1 MAKRNAKIIK
11 YKKPRNLNV
20 GIVLFAAIFVYLV
33 ASVVMY
39 LSRTQIHVYEV
50 TEGSLASYS
59 DYTALI
65 LREETVSYSES
76 AGYINFYV
84 RDGRRVG
91 VGDLVYTIDETGQT
105 LEELSQ
111 DTGESSLSSE
121 DLQRL
126 KTELLRYTISYDS
139 MNFSDVY
146 DMKNG
151 IQSSLLEYL
160 NAGALE
166 ELSSMQEDAASAFA
180 WSYAQNSGVVS
191 QVLDGLEGLTADQV
205 NADSFDSSAHPQSL
219 VSSGQAMENG
229 AAVYKTV
236 TSEDWQLVFPIT
248 EEDIAR
254 FGDASALNFTFRGT
268 HLNASGAF
276 STYTAADGSTYG
288 VIAMD
293 RYMVQFVDDRYVDIQ
308 IETENVQ
315 GLKIPVS
322 SVVYKSFYTVPRSYL
337 TESGELL
344 VETTDAEGNT
354 AVSAVTPVTVSGNEE
369 YCYLDAARYQAGQ
382 AVILQ
387 DSNERYTL
395 GATEE
400 LTGVYNINR
409 GYAVFRRVEIL
420 EESNEYYIV
429 STSGSSLSV
438 YDHIVL
444 DSSAVSE
451 NDIIYY

>member
-1 MAKRNAKIIK
+1 
-11 YKKPRNLNV
+11 
-20 GIVLFAAIFVYLV
+20 
-33 ASVVMY
+33 
-39 LSRTQIHVYEV
+39 
-50 TEGSLASYS
+50 
-59 DYTALI
+59 
-65 LREETVSYSES
+65 
-76 AGYINFYV
+76 
-84 RDGRRVG
+84 
-91 VGDLVYTIDETGQT
+91 
-105 LEELSQ
+105 
-111 DTGESSLSSE
+111 
-121 DLQRL
+121 
-126 KTELLRYTISYDS
+126 
-139 MNFSDVY
+139 
-146 DMKNG
+146 
-151 IQSSLLEYL
+151 
-160 NAGALE
+160 
-166 ELSSMQEDAASAFA
+166 
-180 WSYAQNSGVVS
+180 
-191 QVLDGLEGLTADQV
+191 
-205 NADSFDSSAHPQSL
+205 
-219 VSSGQAMENG
+219 
-229 AAVYKTV
+229 
-236 TSEDWQLVFPIT
+236 
-248 EEDIAR
+248 
-254 FGDASALNFTFRGT
+254 
-268 HLNASGAF
+268 
-276 STYTAADGSTYG
+276 
-288 VIAMD
+288 
-293 RYMVQFVDDRYVDIQ
+293 MVQFVDDRYVDIQ